1 MSSTIVSARSLFF
14 QKELHEDLIEVKSI
28 FLFASLRTETSGLLR
43 LRLLIPNGGYCF
55 TMVVTALR
63 WWLLLYVCAYSFSIR
78 ILLLY
83 IFHFGKRETFG
94 SEISPGPWYK
104 KEISISH
111 YDVEWWSRVRPAYLG
126 GGPGSLLFALYM
138 SFYAFLLRCLSHE
151 RSSRPH
157 QRVWIRNKHSRANIL
172 TSALP
177 VEC

>member
-78 ILLLY
+78 ILLFY
-83 IFHFGKRETFG
+83 IFFILERERLSGRKSHPDPGIKRNLNF
-94 SEISPGPWYK
+94 PLWCRMV
-104 KEISISH
+104 
-111 YDVEWWSRVRPAYLG
+111 VEGILRAILNIVWVSDGLLMEYSWNSRRFDQIIIRAYICG
-126 GGPGSLLFALYM
+126 
-138 SFYAFLLRCLSHE
+138 E
-151 RSSRPH
+151 
-157 QRVWIRNKHSRANIL
+157 
-172 TSALP
+172 
-177 VEC
+177 

>member
-78 ILLLY
+78 SSYLPFLY

-104 KEISISH
+104 KEISTKMQETDFSLNLFIS
-111 YDVEWWSRVRPAYLG
+111 SYLA
-126 GGPGSLLFALYM
+126 SLWALY
-138 SFYAFLLRCLSHE
+138 LVWQLILRMHPC
-151 RSSRPH
+151 
-157 QRVWIRNKHSRANIL
+157 N
-172 TSALP
+172 ALGFRT
-177 VEC
+177 VAGKCH

>member
-14 QKELHEDLIEVKSI
+14 QKEFHEDLIEVKSI

-63 WWLLLYVCAYSFSIR
+63 LRLFILNTDSSF
-78 ILLLY
+78 LY

-126 GGPGSLLFALYM
+126 GLLIYIVLIC
-138 SFYAFLLRCLSHE
+138 LL
-151 RSSRPH
+151 
-157 QRVWIRNKHSRANIL
+157 NIYISV
-172 TSALP
+172 T
-177 VEC
+177 

>member
-14 QKELHEDLIEVKSI
+14 QKEFHEDLIEVKSI

-63 WWLLLYVCAYSFSIR
+63 LRLFILNTDSSF
-78 ILLLY
+78 LY

-104 KEISISH
+104 KKSQFPIMMSN
-111 YDVEWWSRVRPAYLG
+111 G
-126 GGPGSLLFALYM
+126 GRGDSSGNTKHCVGLLI
-138 SFYAFLLRCLSHE
+138 LSTNLF
-151 RSSRPH
+151 
-157 QRVWIRNKHSRANIL
+157 VIRY
-172 TSALP
+172 T
-177 VEC
+177 

>member
-63 WWLLLYVCAYSFSIR
+63 LRLFILNTDSSF
-78 ILLLY
+78 LY
-83 IFHFGKRETFG
+83 IFHFGKKETFG

-104 KEISISH
+104 KKKDSYSTILTTESQGKRRNRKRGSNRFFLDRICTHIMAFEGDSKVNFFEGSH
-111 YDVEWWSRVRPAYLG
+111 EDYVDWKKEYLG
-126 GGPGSLLFALYM
+126 IKEEEPKPLQ
-138 SFYAFLLRCLSHE
+138 YAKLG
-151 RSSRPH
+151 
-157 QRVWIRNKHSRANIL
+157 
-172 TSALP
+172 
-177 VEC
+177 

>member
-63 WWLLLYVCAYSFSIR
+63 LRLFILNTDSSF
-78 ILLLY
+78 LY

-111 YDVEWWSRVRPAYLG
+111 YDVEWWSRVRPAYL

>member
-78 ILLLY
+78 ILLFY
-83 IFHFGKRETFG
+83 IFFILERERLSGRKSHPDPGIKKKSQFPIMMSNGGRGLGLLILVEDRGHF
-94 SEISPGPWYK
+94 
-104 KEISISH
+104 
-111 YDVEWWSRVRPAYLG
+111 YLHFTC
-126 GGPGSLLFALYM
+126 PFMRFCCDA
-138 SFYAFLLRCLSHE
+138 
-151 RSSRPH
+151 
-157 QRVWIRNKHSRANIL
+157 
-172 TSALP
+172 
-177 VEC
+177 